1 MIEAMER
8 KRHGYKIKLGD
19 LEISWT
25 WGEGKGVSKYP
36 AWENGCTILP
46 SAKTENAGGE
56 TGQGGEGKGLS

>member
-1 MIEAMER
+1 MVTRSNQETQR
-8 KRHGYKIKLGD
+8 LVGH
-19 LEISWT
+19 

-56 TGQGGEGKGLS
+56 TGQDGEGKGLS